1 MRLGEMEELLVDFNE
16 KLFHKLV
23 DYTTV
28 CPDGRVV
35 FSFRNG
41 VEVSRET

>member
-1 MRLGEMEELLVDFNE
+1 MEELLVDLSE

-23 DYTTV
+23 DYKT
-28 CPDGRVV
+28 DGRVV

-41 VEVSRET
+41 EEVSRET

>member
-1 MRLGEMEELLVDFNE
+1 MEELLVDFNE
-16 KLFHKLV
+16 KLFYKLV
-23 DYTTV
+23 DYTTA

-41 VEVSRET
+41 EEVSRET